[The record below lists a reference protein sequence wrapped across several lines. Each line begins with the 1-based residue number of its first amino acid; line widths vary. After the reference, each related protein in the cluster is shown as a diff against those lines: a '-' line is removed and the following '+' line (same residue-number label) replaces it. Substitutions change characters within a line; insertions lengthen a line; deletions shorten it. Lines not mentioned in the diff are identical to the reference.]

1 MNTTIIEAAS
11 AGRAAPTCV
20 MMLSAAFT
28 EPSDFVQNGFATAVG
43 ERSLDVDLVFAGFR
57 LEHLIDGSVFERLRD
72 EIIAPAQAPGCRLW
86 LGGISLGAYIAL
98 GCARRHEQEL
108 AGLCL
113 LAPYLGS
120 HLITGEIERAQGVEG
135 WRAVEPDHED
145 EDRRIWE
152 FIRTLRTPPAAARS
166 GATTLRGGRRAGRP
180 RLADLAHALGPISG
194 CAARLQGGPGRK
206 RDLRSR
212 SARRM
217 SALAAEFPVWLD
229 SGHHRSFARPS
240 RCILPPR
247 GRFSSG
253 RACGHGQFQ
262 PWWPIIS
269 CSRRRDSGRAATS
282 SAPTGHIFPPQQ
294 TSTGKQRRTLPW
306 PSPSMMGRNPK

>member
-98 GCARRHEQEL
+98 GCARRYEQEL

-152 FIRTLRTPPAAARS
+152 FIRTLRTRPLAVHLGLGREDRFGPRQQLLAAALPHS
-166 GATTLRGGRRAGRP
+166 GVDVVPGGHDWTTWRTLWDRFLDARLASRGARAG
-180 RLADLAHALGPISG
+180 S
-194 CAARLQGGPGRK
+194 
-206 RDLRSR
+206 
-212 SARRM
+212 
-217 SALAAEFPVWLD
+217 V
-229 SGHHRSFARPS
+229 
-240 RCILPPR
+240 
-247 GRFSSG
+247 
-253 RACGHGQFQ
+253 
-262 PWWPIIS
+262 
-269 CSRRRDSGRAATS
+269 T
-282 SAPTGHIFPPQQ
+282 
-294 TSTGKQRRTLPW
+294 
-306 PSPSMMGRNPK
+306 